1 MSAKVAKIIDWRE
14 LNEVNIKINEWETSD
29 FFAKR
34 NIKRVSLLDNSDD
47 TIVFKTPVLDVAF
60 GAKVSKYDD
69 KKFDVAIRIPEGEF
83 YNMMNNIVKQK
94 FIELTKENCN
104 KTGYEDDEEIIEEI
118 FKSSFNHKEGYDPL
132 FNGKIEENK
141 YKKITFSDILIDEN
155 DKPVSNPDFLTE
167 LTRGTKVMLIIEI
180 PHIDFYQTEFRPGY
194 KIMKIKIV
202 ERPTPYVKNYIT
214 SESFESGKIEITE
227 KETNKNGGT
236 FSRVKY
242 NFGEYAA
249 RVAIHLKNMRLA
261 PFSFEN
267 TDETTGKP
275 YYGVSPTIE
284 TEEYNT
290 FLKRMSDDIL
300 NNLVKNSKNLLG
312 KKKTEKMVK
321 LMYMDILKYSKDD
334 KELIKKGE
342 DPKYKPRIDITAS
355 KYDEKFTFKFFNKDG
370 VEMEEDF
377 GEYKATNP
385 DTHYD
390 IKCSLRHLWYGK
402 FYSIKFILDEIHIS
416 SSSSSS
422 GAFKYKFGNE
432 DDADDDEVEEEDEEV
447 GEDNKGPI
455 EEEPQNND
463 NSPLDSD
470 EDEDEDEDEDSD

>member
-1 MSAKVAKIIDWRE
+1 MSAKVAKIVDWYE
-14 LNEVNIKINEWETSD
+14 LKNVNIKINEWETSD

-34 NIKRVSLLDNSDD
+34 NIKRVSLLDGTDD

-60 GAKVSKYDD
+60 GAKVSKYDE
-69 KKFDVAIRIPEGEF
+69 KKFDVAVRIPEGEF

-104 KTGYEDDEEIIEEI
+104 KTGYEDDEEIIEE
-118 FKSSFNHKEGYDPL
+118 FYKSSFNHKEGYDPL

-141 YKKITFSDILIDEN
+141 YKRITFSDILIDEN

-202 ERPTPYVKNYIT
+202 ERATPYVKNYIT

-249 RVAIHLKNMRLA
+249 RVAIKLNNMRLA

-275 YYGVSPTIE
+275 YYGVSATIE

-290 FLKRMSDDIL
+290 FLKGMSDDIL

-402 FYSIKFILDEIHIS
+402 FYSLKFILDEIHIS
-416 SSSSSS
+416 SSSTSSRT
-422 GAFKYKFGNE
+422 FKYKFGDE
-432 DDADDDEVEEEDEEV
+432 DDADADADDDEDSGGPVETPIVEETKEDTA
-447 GEDNKGPI
+447 EDDAP
-455 EEEPQNND
+455 
-463 NSPLDSD
+463 SDSD
-470 EDEDEDEDEDSD
+470 SDDDESD

>member
-1 MSAKVAKIIDWRE
+1 MSVKEAKIVDWSE
-14 LNEVNIKINEWETSD
+14 LKNVNIKINEWETSE

-34 NIKRVSLLDNSDD
+34 NIKRVSLLDNSGD

-60 GAKVSKYDD
+60 GAKVSKYDE
-69 KKFDVAIRIPEGEF
+69 KKFDVAVRVPEGDF
-83 YNMMNNIVKQK
+83 YNMMNNTVKQK

-104 KTGYEDDEEIIEEI
+104 KTGYEDDEEIIEEF

-141 YKKITFSDILIDEN
+141 YKCITFSDILIDEN
-155 DKPVSNPDFLTE
+155 DKPVSNPDFLTK
-167 LTRGTKVMLIIEI
+167 LAQGTKVRLIIEI

-202 ERPTPYVKNYIT
+202 ERATPYVKNYIT
-214 SESFESGKIEITE
+214 SESFESGKIEITD

-267 TDETTGKP
+267 KDETTGKP
-275 YYGVSPTIE
+275 YYGVSATIE
-284 TEEYNT
+284 TEEYHT
-290 FLKRMSDDIL
+290 FLKGMSDDVL
-300 NNLVKNSKNLLG
+300 NNLVKNSKTLLG

-321 LMYMDILKYSKDD
+321 LVFMDILKYSKDD

-377 GEYKATNP
+377 GEYKASNP

-432 DDADDDEVEEEDEEV
+432 VDEGEEEDNGGPDEEKS
-447 GEDNKGPI
+447 EN
-455 EEEPQNND
+455 EPEGKNVP
-463 NSPLDSD
+463 SDSD
-470 EDEDEDEDEDSD
+470 EDSDSD